1 MFLEVVCARKI
12 LIWWIINSKIAIYLS
27 HFRMN
32 IRFDQLTPTIDWTF
46 GSHFPESSTTPII
59 TGLDVSYLVKF
70 TCCHLWIIRSMATTC
85 FDKTWR
91 DGTHWDEE
99 TRRRRSFTI
108 GPPETILVSL
118 RNFTIWITLSYRS
131 IVCVYWIT
139 TKTNWNWDGSLAFT
153 TLSNVSIFPTLHWF
167 PSKS

>member
-1 MFLEVVCARKI
+1 MNPSKIVFFPNIFFLSPPKKSKFQARSEPNKNRVFLEVVCARKI

-118 RNFTIWITLSYRS
+118 RNFTIWITHS
-131 IVCVYWIT
+131 
-139 TKTNWNWDGSLAFT
+139 
-153 TLSNVSIFPTLHWF
+153 PTDQCACTE
-167 PSKS
+167 